1 MNYIS
6 SSPQKSARI
15 MVALSGGVDSATT
28 AALLQQQGHDVSG
41 VFMRNW
47 EDDDGSPECTSMQDW
62 MDAQRVG
69 DKLKIQVLQV
79 NFSDMYKSKVFKPFL
94 HSLEMGLTPNPDVL
108 CNTTIKFAA
117 LRQYAKS
124 AGVDYLATGHYARLS
139 LAKTTNGYP
148 QVHLFAAHDKN
159 KCQSYF
165 LYEVGDFSNCLM
177 PLGEMNKSEVRA
189 MAKKFGLHN
198 HAKKDSV
205 GLCFIGKRNFS
216 EFISRY
222 INDEPGDIIRQDG
235 KVLGHHR
242 GLFHYTIG
250 QRQGLGIGGIKDEG
264 IKDEGQKGEGIKD
277 GGQKDAKGDAWFVIS
292 KNKATNQLV
301 VAQGGTN
308 PALYHKELMAATL
321 SWVGAKPDLTNNSLR
336 CTAKI
341 RYRMQAEPCT
351 VHQATDTSQ
360 EALRVVFDAPQ
371 RAITPGQSVV
381 LYDGERC
388 LGGGIIY
395 DYK

>member
-1 MNYIS
+1 MMNYIS

-69 DKLKIQVLQV
+69 DKLKIQVQQV

-148 QVHLFAAHDKN
+148 QVYLFAAHDKN

-250 QRQGLGIGGIKDEG
+250 QRQGLGIGGIKGEGQKDGG
-264 IKDEGQKGEGIKD
+264 IKDE
-277 GGQKDAKGDAWFVIS
+277 GQKDAKGDAWFVIG

-301 VAQGGTN
+301 VAQGGAN

-321 SWVGAKPDLTNNSLR
+321 SWVGAKPDLAKNSLR

-341 RYRMQAEPCT
+341 RYRMQAEPCM
-351 VHQATDTSQ
+351 VYQATDTSQ

-381 LYDGERC
+381 FYDGERC

-395 DYK
+395 DYQ

>member
-1 MNYIS
+1 MMNYIS
-6 SSPQKSARI
+6 SSPQKSAQI

-69 DKLKIQVLQV
+69 DKLKFQVQQV

-124 AGVDYLATGHYARLS
+124 AGADYLATGHYARLS
-139 LAKTTNGYP
+139 LAKCPRGGNRRGEQISGEQAEQEEGQEAKTTNGYS

-177 PLGEMNKSEVRA
+177 PLGEMNKSEVRD

-205 GLCFIGKRNFS
+205 GFM
-216 EFISRY
+216 
-222 INDEPGDIIRQDG
+222 
-235 KVLGHHR
+235 
-242 GLFHYTIG
+242 
-250 QRQGLGIGGIKDEG
+250 
-264 IKDEGQKGEGIKD
+264 
-277 GGQKDAKGDAWFVIS
+277 
-292 KNKATNQLV
+292 
-301 VAQGGTN
+301 
-308 PALYHKELMAATL
+308 LY
-321 SWVGAKPDLTNNSLR
+321 W
-336 CTAKI
+336 
-341 RYRMQAEPCT
+341 
-351 VHQATDTSQ
+351 
-360 EALRVVFDAPQ
+360 
-371 RAITPGQSVV
+371 
-381 LYDGERC
+381 
-388 LGGGIIY
+388 
-395 DYK
+395 

>member
-1 MNYIS
+1 
-6 SSPQKSARI
+6 

-69 DKLKIQVLQV
+69 DKLKIQVQQV

-139 LAKTTNGYP
+139 LAKCPRGEKQEEQEGGEQAGQEAKTTNGYS

-177 PLGEMNKSEVRA
+177 PLGEMNKSKVRD

-250 QRQGLGIGGIKDEG
+250 QRQGLGIGGQ
-264 IKDEGQKGEGIKD
+264 KDEGQR
-277 GGQKDAKGDAWFVIS
+277 DAKGDAWFVIG
-292 KNKATNQLV
+292 KNKTTNQLV

-321 SWVGAKPDLTNNSLR
+321 SWIGAKPDLAKNSLR

-341 RYRMQAEPCT
+341 RYRMQAEPCI
-351 VHQATDTSQ
+351 VHQATDASQ

-381 LYDGERC
+381 FYDGERC

-395 DYK
+395 DYQ